1 MKRSKNLILLF
12 LIFSVILIFTSKKVD
27 AAPHSLTG
35 LGYFHWAN
43 EVKTP
48 ADNTFIMHYSDDL
61 SVEPIEGIANTSF
74 IEVNRNT
81 NKSKALVKNVGF
93 YKGKKVNLLI
103 TLE

>member
-1 MKRSKNLILLF
+1 MAFYLLHNYM
-12 LIFSVILIFTSKKVD
+12 D
-27 AAPHSLTG
+27 
-35 LGYFHWAN
+35 
-43 EVKTP
+43 
-48 ADNTFIMHYSDDL
+48 FIDL

-103 TLE
+103 TLERNRGNLNGDLFI